1 MKKFLV
7 LLLALAL
14 VFAFAACGGGGDEGG
29 EAAGDGIKIAVVSSP
44 SGVDDGNFNQ
54 NIYEGIVAFCN
65 DNGNAEV
72 TPVQETTGDVAA
84 AIQAAADNVAD

>member
-29 EAAGDGIKIAVVSSP
+29 EDAGDGIKIAVVSSP
-44 SGVDDGNFNQ
+44 S
-54 NIYEGIVAFCN
+54 
-65 DNGNAEV
+65 
-72 TPVQETTGDVAA
+72 
-84 AIQAAADNVAD
+84 